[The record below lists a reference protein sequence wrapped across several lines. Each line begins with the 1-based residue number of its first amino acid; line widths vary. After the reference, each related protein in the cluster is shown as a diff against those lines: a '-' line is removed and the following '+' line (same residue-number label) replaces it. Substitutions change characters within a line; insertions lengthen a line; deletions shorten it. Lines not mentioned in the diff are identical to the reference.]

1 MTSGV
6 IAGHRTRL
14 HSVTPI
20 NQGSPHV
27 ESTARSHRCLRLI
40 HGPDPTCAHGGWL
53 FRHPRAPLQELGG
66 CAGSCR
72 FCDRVPARDGGEES
86 SLGWGEDSIR
96 TFERPSGWSTMFC
109 PTRNTPA
116 PRFHSNGKIWTI
128 PEDPSPNTSLS
139 GRSRPGTRPVS
150 PGRRNT
156 TNGAGEQ
163 ELTERARP
171 AATCRLCSA
180 PIDFTLA
187 GRLSR
192 GVQLRQ

>member
-96 TFERPSGWSTMFC
+96 TFERPSEWPTMFC
-109 PTRNTPA
+109 PTCNTPA

-139 GRSRPGTRPVS
+139 GRSRPRTRPV
-150 PGRRNT
+150 PGAVEYDEWGRR
-156 TNGAGEQ
+156 A
-163 ELTERARP
+163 RADGMSTARGHVPIVLRP
-171 AATCRLCSA
+171 DRLHACWA
-180 PIDFTLA
+180 IE
-187 GRLSR
+187 
-192 GVQLRQ
+192 